1 MNYYEKT
8 AIKHS
13 LDNYCK
19 NVRGK
24 LGGWV
29 RDLQTLIPNHMAS
42 PY

>member
-19 NVRGK
+19 TCAESWKAGSVIFKR
-24 LGGWV
+24 
-29 RDLQTLIPNHMAS
+29 
-42 PY
+42 